1 MLEIIEKYQEE
12 LKDHLTIDEFNLKDT
27 QLQLAGRKHIWVGRL
42 MRHKHELNTLQR
54 QKKEKLASL
63 TKQVQEQSN
72 VRLSSPA
79 AEKVAQNSNT
89 ISTINEQIESALL
102 CIDYLERVEKILS
115 SVGFD
120 LKNIVE
126 INKLETTI

>member
-54 QKKEKLASL
+54 QKRKSWL
-63 TKQVQEQSN
+63 
-72 VRLSSPA
+72 RLPNKYKS
-79 AEKVAQNSNT
+79 KVM
-89 ISTINEQIESALL
+89 
-102 CIDYLERVEKILS
+102 
-115 SVGFD
+115 
-120 LKNIVE
+120 
-126 INKLETTI
+126 

>member
-54 QKKEKLASL
+54 QKKEK
-63 TKQVQEQSN
+63 
-72 VRLSSPA
+72 R
-79 AEKVAQNSNT
+79 
-89 ISTINEQIESALL
+89 
-102 CIDYLERVEKILS
+102 Y
-115 SVGFD
+115 
-120 LKNIVE
+120 
-126 INKLETTI
+126 TTRA